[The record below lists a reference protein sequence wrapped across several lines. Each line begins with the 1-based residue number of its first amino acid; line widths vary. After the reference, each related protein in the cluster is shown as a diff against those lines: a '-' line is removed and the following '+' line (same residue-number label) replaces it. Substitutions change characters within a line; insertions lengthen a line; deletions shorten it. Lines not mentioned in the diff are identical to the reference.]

1 MLTIAHDLRYA
12 LRGLRRSPGVAAVIL
27 LTLAIGIGVNTAIFS
42 FVDAILLKPLPYPN
56 ADRIVGIWERRPSG
70 QPNSMTTLNYLDY
83 ARQNSVFERIAAT
96 TGCCGLTILNGEP
109 AVTLFALHVSPQY
122 FDVFGASAALGRT
135 FAAGDDEPGR
145 DHVIVLSHRAWA
157 SRFGSDPALV
167 GKAVRI
173 NGEPHTVIGVMPEH
187 GPFDR
192 MIVEAWL
199 PLTFTPDRMNRTSH
213 WLLWLTGGAIA
224 RLKPGIT
231 IEAARADLD
240 AIGAR
245 MSVDYPDTNKGWS
258 AVVEPYA
265 TIVAGRDLQRSLW
278 VLLAA
283 VGSVLLIC
291 CVNVA
296 NVMLA
301 RALAREREVAVRLA
315 LGASQGRVIQ
325 QFLTESVLISLAG
338 GVLGVAIG
346 YFTMWLLKATL
357 AALPLNLA
365 ILPVLI
371 PAEASIGLD
380 WRVLMFTTVLSIGC
394 GIAFGLA
401 PAFGA
406 IRAIRSTATGLGRT
420 TTATARTRRLRNGLI
435 VAEVALA
442 FVLLANAGLLIRSF
456 SNMRRADTGFT
467 ATRVL
472 TAELPVAEQR
482 FADAS
487 QLHMF
492 MRQVIA
498 AVQAIPGVTDVAFA
512 DGMPMQGAPSGV
524 FLQLAKDPVLER
536 VQRPVVDLR
545 LVSPSYFRAL
555 GLRLRR
561 GRTLSDLDRENT
573 PLVAVINETL
583 VRKFFGTGDP
593 LGQQL
598 LMDAPGFGFAYSGD
612 SARFDI
618 VGVIAD
624 ERMTSFDD
632 TREHAVVYVSNE
644 QDSRGFAG
652 LIVRSS
658 IVPSS
663 MERSL
668 RDAIARVD
676 KGQVV
681 EHVRTID
688 ELKAESWA
696 VDRLRSGL
704 LGVFAAIALALAA
717 IGIFGVVSYS
727 VVQRTQEIGIRAA
740 LGATPANLIALVLG
754 GGMAWVALGLAAG
767 AIGSFGTTRLL
778 ASVLFGVG
786 PSDPITLTATLTILA
801 GVGVLACYLPA
812 RRAARIDPLVAL
824 RTE

>member
-1 MLTIAHDLRYA
+1 
-12 LRGLRRSPGVAAVIL
+12 
-27 LTLAIGIGVNTAIFS
+27 
-42 FVDAILLKPLPYPN
+42 
-56 ADRIVGIWERRPSG
+56 
-70 QPNSMTTLNYLDY
+70 
-83 ARQNSVFERIAAT
+83 
-96 TGCCGLTILNGEP
+96 
-109 AVTLFALHVSPQY
+109 
-122 FDVFGASAALGRT
+122 
-135 FAAGDDEPGR
+135 
-145 DHVIVLSHRAWA
+145 
-157 SRFGSDPALV
+157 
-167 GKAVRI
+167 
-173 NGEPHTVIGVMPEH
+173 
-187 GPFDR
+187 
-192 MIVEAWL
+192 
-199 PLTFTPDRMNRTSH
+199 
-213 WLLWLTGGAIA
+213 
-224 RLKPGIT
+224 
-231 IEAARADLD
+231 
-240 AIGAR
+240 
-245 MSVDYPDTNKGWS
+245 
-258 AVVEPYA
+258 
-265 TIVAGRDLQRSLW
+265 
-278 VLLAA
+278 
-283 VGSVLLIC
+283 
-291 CVNVA
+291 
-296 NVMLA
+296 
-301 RALAREREVAVRLA
+301 
-315 LGASQGRVIQ
+315 
-325 QFLTESVLISLAG
+325 
-338 GVLGVAIG
+338 
-346 YFTMWLLKATL
+346 
-357 AALPLNLA
+357 
-365 ILPVLI
+365 
-371 PAEASIGLD
+371 
-380 WRVLMFTTVLSIGC
+380 
-394 GIAFGLA
+394 
-401 PAFGA
+401 
-406 IRAIRSTATGLGRT
+406 
-420 TTATARTRRLRNGLI
+420 
-435 VAEVALA
+435 
-442 FVLLANAGLLIRSF
+442 
-456 SNMRRADTGFT
+456 
-467 ATRVL
+467 
-472 TAELPVAEQR
+472 
-482 FADAS
+482 
-487 QLHMF
+487 
-492 MRQVIA
+492 
-498 AVQAIPGVTDVAFA
+498 
-512 DGMPMQGAPSGV
+512 
-524 FLQLAKDPVLER
+524 
-536 VQRPVVDLR
+536 
-545 LVSPSYFRAL
+545 
-555 GLRLRR
+555 LRR